1 MVHWSHNDPRA
12 SCAIDLEA
20 EMSTAVPI
28 VRNEGEG
35 ERLWFLG
42 GGLHVWKAG
51 AEETGGALL
60 LFEDILEAGKTTP
73 LHIHPDEDELL
84 YVLDGEIL
92 VHIAGEESRV
102 GPRGVAFAP
111 RGVAHAFLV
120 TSATARILCLETPA
134 SAEAFY
140 RGASVPATEDLERE
154 APVDLDRLRKSAQG
168 NPGIEIVG
176 PPPFDH

>member
-1 MVHWSHNDPRA
+1 MG
-12 SCAIDLEA
+12 
-20 EMSTAVPI
+20 TAVPI
-28 VRNEGEG
+28 VRNEHEG
-35 ERLWFLG
+35 ERVWFFG
-42 GGLHVWKAG
+42 GGVHVWKAG

-60 LFEDILEAGKTTP
+60 MFEDFLEAGKTTP

-84 YVLDGEIL
+84 YVLEGEIV

-102 GPRGVAFAP
+102 GPRGVVFAP

-120 TSATARILCLETPA
+120 VSETARILCLETPA

-140 RGASVPATEDLERE
+140 RAASAPATADLERE
-154 APVDLDRLRKSAQG
+154 APVDLERLQKSAHL

-176 PPPFDH
+176 PPPFEQ